1 MTFSIILFIILT
13 VSTKSYAK
21 NYTIHYDGHRYG
33 YVERY
38 RGSYITSKKYLG
50 NYKITYYCCCKK
62 CGTGNGV
69 TASGVKATPWQTI
82 AVDPRDIPLSSKV
95 LIGNR
100 VYTAHDTGGAIK
112 GKKIDICVSSHAQA
126 LRLGRQKA
134 NVYLVKEVKIK
145 ERWYFV
151 REKNGSYRYTVRKF
165 YTY

>member
-1 MTFSIILFIILT
+1 MAAKGYT
-13 VSTKSYAK
+13 V
-21 NYTIHYDGHRYG
+21 HYDGYRYG
-33 YVERY
+33 YVEQY

-50 NYKITYYCCCKK
+50 NYKLTYYCCCKK

-82 AVDPRDIPLSSKV
+82 AVDPRDIPLGSKV

-145 ERWYFV
+145 ERWYFI
-151 REKNGSYRYTVRKF
+151 REKNSSYRYTVRKF